1 MPQPFGSKPAPTA
14 DDSGKDN
21 APGDTSADES
31 TVRATNP
38 VERSRFSQWLASFG
52 LGEMPMP
59 LLTRRRA
66 HRG

>member
-1 MPQPFGSKPAPTA
+1 MPTRAA
-14 DDSGKDN
+14 DESGKDH
-21 APGDTSADES
+21 APDDAPADES
-31 TVRATNP
+31 MVRATNP
-38 VERSRFSQWLASFG
+38 VGRSRFSQWLASFG